1 MMINK
6 DIYSQDKGIHE
17 LVLSDFLYTDNK
29 LYINNPYFKD
39 KKGLI
44 VFYAPWCKH
53 CKKISSFMINLALD
67 NINLVNFGAVNIEN
81 IEDKNDLLADYA
93 KVIQYPTIK
102 YIKDDGSL
110 ENYPFDYTED
120 NLIYFVNTNI

>member
-6 DIYSQDKGIHE
+6 DIYSQDKGISE

-29 LYINNPYFKD
+29 LYINNPNFKD

-44 VFYAPWCKH
+44 IFYAPWCKH

-67 NINLVNFGAVNIEN
+67 NINLFNIGAVNIEN
-81 IEDKNDLLADYA
+81 IEDKNDLLAVYA